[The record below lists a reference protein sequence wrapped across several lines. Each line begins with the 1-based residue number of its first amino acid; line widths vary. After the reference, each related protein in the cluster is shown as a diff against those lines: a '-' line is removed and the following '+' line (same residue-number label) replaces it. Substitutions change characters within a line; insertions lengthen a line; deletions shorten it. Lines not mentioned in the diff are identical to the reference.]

1 MTWIEGDNL
10 DLNWGANA
18 INARTASIFAE
29 GGVKQN
35 EAENGLSEGQ
45 LVASGA
51 VYIMSGAFAVSSSD
65 GYNHI
70 SGSIGIQFKTFYTAS
85 LEGANPAGA
94 TLTSMFPN
102 ASTGSLFMVG
112 SGSETH
118 LAFKDIKGL
127 WRTITASIAA

>member
-10 DLNWGANA
+10 DLNWSANA
-18 INARTASIFAE
+18 INARTSSIFAE

-70 SGSIGIQFKTFYTAS
+70 SSSIGIQLKTFYTAS
-85 LEGANPAGA
+85 LEMANPASA
-94 TLTSMFPN
+94 TLTSMFPQ
-102 ASTGSLFMVG
+102 ATTGSLFMVG
-112 SGSETH
+112 SGSESWIV
-118 LAFKDIKGL
+118 LKDIKGI
-127 WRTITASIAA
+127 WRTISASIAA

>member
-70 SGSIGIQFKTFYTAS
+70 SSSIGIQLKTFYTAS
-85 LEGANPAGA
+85 LEAVPSTA
-94 TLTSMFPN
+94 TLTSMFPQ
-102 ASTGSLFMVG
+102 ATTGSLFMVG